1 MSRDSGMKAVLPR
14 DTGFPFGSEPE
25 AQPQGRRQ
33 PVLATCRDEKPAWE
47 NWLGAERN
55 QHGLKTRATGKRLVT
70 RAVVIL
76 LALASLCL
84 PRPVHGQAQVAGE
97 VVREATEQIF
107 KQAGREG
114 IEQLAEMGG
123 RQAVQEVL
131 EQSAREGGDQLVRKV
146 TQYGIEDGPAALRAI
161 GRSPAKMVAAL
172 DGLSP
177 ELRTAGLQAVERNPQ
192 LMTDLIR
199 QYGSGAMEVA
209 ARHPGVGEK
218 LTQTLGTDGIKL
230 GRELTTDQ
238 SIVAA
243 RYAEDISK
251 LAPAEGAGVVG
262 KIGQMPGRVLGFLEA
277 HPRTLR
283 TAAGV
288 ALVMA
293 IKDDIIGDKA
303 GTTVLPD
310 GTVVTTVS
318 HPGLI
323 ERMFPSVSRF
333 AYQPMMILAGVLAVG
348 IAGWFGVHLWGKWR
362 IQALRAAAQRRA

>member
-1 MSRDSGMKAVLPR
+1 MRA
-14 DTGFPFGSEPE
+14 F
-25 AQPQGRRQ
+25 
-33 PVLATCRDEKPAWE
+33 
-47 NWLGAERN
+47 LGA
-55 QHGLKTRATGKRLVT
+55 LLVI
-70 RAVVIL
+70 ALSLPQVV
-76 LALASLCL
+76 
-84 PRPVHGQAQVAGE
+84 RGQAQVAGE

-114 IEQLAEMGG
+114 LEQLAEMGG
-123 RQAVQEVL
+123 RQAVEQVL

-161 GRSPAKMVAAL
+161 GRSPAKMVEAL

-209 ARHPGVGEK
+209 AKHPGVGEK

-243 RYAEDISK
+243 RYAEDIGK
-251 LAPAEGAGVVG
+251 LPSAERAGVVG
-262 KIGQMPGRVLGFLEA
+262 KIGQMPGKVLDFLEA

-288 ALVMA
+288 AVVMA

-310 GTVVTTVS
+310 GTVVSTAS

-333 AYQPMMILAGVLAVG
+333 AYQPMMILAGVVAVG

-362 IQALRAAAQRRA
+362 LQSLRAAAQHRAARANQ